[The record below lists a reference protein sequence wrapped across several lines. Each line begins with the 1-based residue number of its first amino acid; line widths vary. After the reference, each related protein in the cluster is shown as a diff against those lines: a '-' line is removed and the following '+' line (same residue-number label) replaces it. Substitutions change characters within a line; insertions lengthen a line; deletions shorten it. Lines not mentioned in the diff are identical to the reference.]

1 MKGHCERPYQHMIAG
16 ADAVRHLPEHVSE
29 WHVRRLA
36 AELGEA
42 AHELDIRM
50 RAGQRP
56 PQAWESSQR
65 HDPHQ

>member
-1 MKGHCERPYQHMIAG
+1 MKCQCERPYQHMLAA

-36 AELGEA
+36 AELA
-42 AHELDIRM
+42 QAVQELDIRM
-50 RAGQRP
+50 RAGLRP
-56 PQAWESSQR
+56 PQAWQSTQH